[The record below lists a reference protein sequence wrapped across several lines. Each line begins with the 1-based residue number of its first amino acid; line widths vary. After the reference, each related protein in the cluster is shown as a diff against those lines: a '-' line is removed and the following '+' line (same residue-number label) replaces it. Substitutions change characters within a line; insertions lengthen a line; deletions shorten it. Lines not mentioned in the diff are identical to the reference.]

1 MAYER
6 ETLTDLARR
15 VAQADAQAFAQ
26 VHERLGASLRRLLTQ
41 RCNDPELAEELAQK
55 AWAGVWEAVLAR
67 RYDPDKSAISTFVYA
82 VAHHAWLKHL
92 RSKRTTNS
100 ATSLAEDFVASSH
113 TAAHD
118 SVALSEVLEAIR
130 KAVAG
135 EAGDLTEQERWL
147 LRHARDGLTDRALAS
162 RMGVSPSTA
171 HQARRSAMAKLR
183 RLLGRQGLGDEN
195 DDAEPGNSGERGQ
208 PERE

>member
-6 ETLTDLARR
+6 ETLTDLAKR
-15 VAQADAQAFAQ
+15 VAVADAEAFAR
-26 VHERLGASLRRLLTQ
+26 VHERLGASLKRLLTQ

-67 RYDPDKSAISTFVYA
+67 RYDPSKSAISTFVYA

-100 ATSLAEDFVASSH
+100 ATSLAEDFVASNH
-113 TAAHD
+113 AAAHD
-118 SVALSEVLEAIR
+118 GVALSETLEAIR
-130 KAVAG
+130 LAVAG
-135 EAGDLTEQERWL
+135 EAGDLTEQERWV

-183 RLLGRQGLGDEN
+183 RFLGRLGLGDEP
-195 DDAEPGNSGERGQ
+195 DEPGNGETGERGH
-208 PERE
+208 PGGE

>member
-6 ETLTDLARR
+6 ETLTDLAKR
-15 VAQADAQAFAQ
+15 VAVADAEAFSR
-26 VHERLGASLRRLLTQ
+26 VHERLGGSLKRLLTQ
-41 RCNDPELAEELAQK
+41 RCNDAELAEELAQK

-67 RYDPDKSAISTFVYA
+67 RYDPSKSAISTFVYA

-92 RSKRTTNS
+92 RSKRTPN
-100 ATSLAEDFVASSH
+100 AAISLADDFVGSDHA
-113 TAAHD
+113 AAHD
-118 SVALSEVLEAIR
+118 SVALSETLEAIR
-130 KAVAG
+130 LAVAG
-135 EAGDLTEQERWL
+135 EAGDLTEQERWV

-183 RLLGRQGLGDEN
+183 RFLGRLGLGD
-195 DDAEPGNSGERGQ
+195 APGEPGASETGERGT
-208 PERE
+208 PPRE